1 MRRLSKGGGRHRDL
15 GRARSY
21 LTLAAFLMCGG
32 AASAEEPAKAP
43 PASVVLCKASLTCLQ
58 TMVDDLRDYRQYLE
72 DQLSLAKTL
81 LSQANARIS
90 EQAKEIEALKAS
102 ATPPPLKP

>member
-1 MRRLSKGGGRHRDL
+1 MCRPSKGGGHHRKPRTGRL
-15 GRARSY
+15 G
-21 LTLAAFLMCGG
+21 LTLAALVWCAG
-32 AASAEEPAKAP
+32 AASAADTKPVA
-43 PASVVLCKASLTCLQ
+43 LCKASLTCLQ

-102 ATPPPLKP
+102 AAPPPVKP